1 MPGRQPPQPR
11 GAWGEAHGGVQ
22 SAEPNRASPRAMV
35 VQLTP
40 LPPVRPPQS
49 KLDST
54 SPPTAPF
61 SAARAPLPPVRPLPG
76 RGGRGGGGGG
86 GKALST
92 FRGAAKAVM
101 EIELH
106 DPSREQDEKFAM
118 IPADVQALIRA
129 ARIHPDEVIGPNS
142 PRIQVNIQQ
151 IQVKRASTSN
161 PSVQAAKRVAGVMGL
176 MTGIVFLGM
185 LIFAS
190 IEMEA
195 EDTAR
200 AEYSAYMLKV

>member
-22 SAEPNRASPRAMV
+22 SAE
-35 VQLTP
+35 LTP

-76 RGGRGGGGGG
+76 RGGRGG

-142 PRIQVNIQQ
+142 PRIQVAQRK
-151 IQVKRASTSN
+151 VPAKRASTSN